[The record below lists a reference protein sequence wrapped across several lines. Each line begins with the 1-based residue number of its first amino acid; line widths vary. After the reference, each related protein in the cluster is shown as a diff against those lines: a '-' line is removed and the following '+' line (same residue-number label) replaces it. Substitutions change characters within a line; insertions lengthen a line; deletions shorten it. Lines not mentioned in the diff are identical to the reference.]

1 MIPNLKTPLWWG
13 LPPQLADISEI
24 RGFWSVIPHYNQ
36 CAPHPF
42 FFFSNR
48 RHSSSIHL
56 LFTPSSFHHAMDD
69 MPSDGAVAVG
79 PHHSDGM
86 GNELKMSRSGRRQS
100 GRNEEKRRN
109 KGGGGEKCR
118 QGRCERRTR
127 WSLHTFSWSFFT
139 PQPCCLHWLPLFC
152 PLFHILHAFKM
163 LNGHGWMQFISNYKE
178 NAENVE
184 RENNV
189 WLFLLVFCL
198 TERENCSIE
207 SFGT

>member
-1 MIPNLKTPLWWG
+1 MRAT
-13 LPPQLADISEI
+13 
-24 RGFWSVIPHYNQ
+24 
-36 CAPHPF
+36 PF
-42 FFFSNR
+42 FFLSNR

-86 GNELKMSRSGRRQS
+86 GNELKMSCSGRRQS

-109 KGGGGEKCR
+109 KEGGGEKCR

-127 WSLHTFSWSFFT
+127 WRLHTFSWSVFT

-163 LNGHGWMQFISNYKE
+163 LNGQNG
-178 NAENVE
+178 
-184 RENNV
+184 
-189 WLFLLVFCL
+189 
-198 TERENCSIE
+198 CSLYPTTQKMLKIWKGKITSDFFSS
-207 SFGT
+207 SFV